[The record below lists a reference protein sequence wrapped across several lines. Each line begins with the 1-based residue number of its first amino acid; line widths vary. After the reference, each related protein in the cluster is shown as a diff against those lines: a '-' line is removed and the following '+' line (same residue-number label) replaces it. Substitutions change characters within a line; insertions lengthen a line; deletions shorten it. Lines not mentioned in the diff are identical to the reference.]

1 MIGILACFMDVFVFV
16 LHYGNGRYLISAQK
30 IDKRKKLYYTYNA
43 INAIASID
51 RGIMTAP

>member
-1 MIGILACFMDVFVFV
+1 MIGTLACFMDAFIAVFIVATGV
-16 LHYGNGRYLISAQK
+16 MSISAQK